1 MGERVH
7 CRPFAISSVQF
18 VALDAGSRTNT
29 PTLALYFTAYF
40 TGIVYIRGVN
50 TYGYKQEDGY
60 PTSSRKNPNLSLF
73 TEPSKTS
80 SAVVPSEGRSG
91 NVE

>member
-29 PTLALYFTAYF
+29 LTSALYFTTYF
-40 TGIVYIRGVN
+40 TGMVYIWGVN
-50 TYGYKQEDGY
+50 TYGYKQENGY
-60 PTSSRKNPNLSLF
+60 PTCSCKNPNLSLF
-73 TEPSKTS
+73 TEPLKTS
-80 SAVVPSEGRSG
+80 SVVVPSEGRSG